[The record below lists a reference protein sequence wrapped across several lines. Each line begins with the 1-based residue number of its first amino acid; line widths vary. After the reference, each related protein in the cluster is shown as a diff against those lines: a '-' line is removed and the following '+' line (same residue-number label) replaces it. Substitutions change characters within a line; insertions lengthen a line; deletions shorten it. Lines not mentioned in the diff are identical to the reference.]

1 MENFDLKTK
10 NKILQNI
17 KTDLFPEVNPVKL
30 LSRLL
35 LMHIIATM
43 FVLAICPQFG
53 LGLFSNGHYGLTGL
67 FMQVSH
73 EFCQAACGAFL
84 TLTSGL
90 AIWLPLKITE
100 KEWLFSHKY
109 IFAGIVLSVTS
120 GFFWMQAPEIHL
132 LEFSIW
138 IIGSLTVLTSATL
151 FQSDYSIS

>member
-1 MENFDLKTK
+1 MEDFDLKTK

-17 KTDLFPEVNPVKL
+17 KQDLFPEVNPMSFL
-30 LSRLL
+30 PRLL
-35 LMHIIATM
+35 LIHLAATA
-43 FVLAICPQFG
+43 FVMSVCPQFG
-53 LGLFSNGHYGLTGL
+53 LGLFSTGHFGLTTL

-100 KEWLFSHKY
+100 REWLFSHKY
-109 IFAGIVLSVTS
+109 VFSGILLSVTS
-120 GFFWMQAPEIHL
+120 GFFWMRAPEIHL
-132 LEFSIW
+132 LEFALW
-138 IIGSLTVLTSATL
+138 TVGSLLVLASTTL